1 MQLLSVLG
9 YVLVA
14 VVGVAVGWLVCA
26 MVMRRA
32 EAEREQA
39 WRQPTVTDHVLAA
52 AEAGYVVIGE
62 NRRVL
67 LSNGRAEELGVLRHG
82 VPIVEVVD
90 AAEQVAILDE
100 PVHLTIKD
108 LEAAQAFGHP
118 RGPARTVQ
126 VTACPF
132 REGSVLVTAHDDT
145 TTTKVE
151 SVRRDFLANVSHEL
165 KTPVGAISLLSEAA
179 ADGADDPDAVR
190 GFAVQ
195 LAKESARLS
204 ALVNE
209 LITLSRLESADTVP
223 ELAAVEIDG
232 VIDETLNRVRTAASM
247 GGIDLASDPRS
258 GLLVRGDRG
267 MLVTALTNLVDNAV
281 HYSPSGT
288 QVSVSRSR
296 RAGVVTISVTD
307 RGVGIPVELQ
317 ERVFE
322 RFFRVDP
329 ARSRI
334 TGGTGLGLSIVKHIA
349 NAHGGRVTLWS
360 RPGTGSTFSLELT
373 ALDRTPAEANRP
385 STGTR
390 QPRGGSDRPSGDLA
404 GSRSRGAQ

>member
-1 MQLLSVLG
+1 VQLLSVLG

-14 VVGVAVGWLVCA
+14 LVGAAVGWLICA
-26 MVMRRA
+26 VVMRRA
-32 EAEREQA
+32 EAEREQS
-39 WRQPTVTDHVLAA
+39 RQQPSVTDQVLAE

-62 NRRVL
+62 NRRVR
-67 LSNGRAEELGVLRHG
+67 LSNARAQELGVLRHG
-82 VPIVEVVD
+82 VPIVEVLDV
-90 AAEQVAILDE
+90 AEQATILGE
-100 PVHLTIKD
+100 PVHLTLKD
-108 LEAAQAFGHP
+108 LEAAQGFGQP

-126 VTACPF
+126 VTARPF
-132 REGSVLVTAHDDT
+132 ADESVLVTAHDDT
-145 TTTKVE
+145 MTTKVE

-165 KTPVGAISLLSEAA
+165 KTPVAAISLLSEAA

-223 ELAAVEIDG
+223 ELAAVEVDV

-247 GGIDLASDPRS
+247 GGIDLAGDPRS

-267 MLVTALTNLVDNAV
+267 MLVTALTNLVENAI

-296 RAGVVTISVTD
+296 RAGIVTISVTD
-307 RGVGIPVELQ
+307 RGLGIPVELQ

-322 RFFRVDP
+322 RFYRIDP

-373 ALDRTPAEANRP
+373 ALDRTPAEAARP
-385 STGTR
+385 TTGTR
-390 QPRGGSDRPSGDLA
+390 SPRTASDRPSGEFA
-404 GSRSRGAQ
+404 GSRSQGAQ